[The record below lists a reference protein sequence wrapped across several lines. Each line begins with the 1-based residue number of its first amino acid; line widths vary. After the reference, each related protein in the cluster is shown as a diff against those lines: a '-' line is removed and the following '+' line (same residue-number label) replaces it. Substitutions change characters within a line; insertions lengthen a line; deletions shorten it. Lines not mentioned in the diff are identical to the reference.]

1 MFIQPKFINMYLIS
15 IQAPIKLQNSKL
27 SIVVPLGVLCVNIV
41 NFQLWALRD
50 LSAGHVRPGPGGL
63 GQDGGQLLLGGT
75 ADDGLLLQTVFR
87 VDGGHQAHE
96 TGQNVGPHRTKQDE
110 LRLVVGQIELHLPLN
125 SRNLSEHQ
133 LIIRKTKI

>member
-1 MFIQPKFINMYLIS
+1 MYLIS

-75 ADDGLLLQTVFR
+75 ADDGLLVRAVLRPQGR
-87 VDGGHQAHE
+87 EQAHKHS
-96 TGQNVGPHRTKQDE
+96 QDVGPD
-110 LRLVVGQIELHLPLN
+110 LN
-125 SRNLSEHQ
+125 LENVF
-133 LIIRKTKI
+133 